1 MKITKVYT
9 KTGDLG
15 TTSIVGGA
23 RLSKSDARI
32 EAYGTVD
39 ELSCHLG
46 LLAAEMAE
54 GDDRNNIFRIQNTL
68 FNVCSHLATD
78 QATTPLYPSCRM
90 PEGEVEWMEQR
101 IDECNA
107 LFFRIPGIHSA
118 RRLPCCSTSPCGKG
132 CMPKSGETRGSPV
145 TNDNYFC

>member
-15 TTSIVGGA
+15 TTAIVGGA

-68 FNVCSHLATD
+68 FLHL
-78 QATTPLYPSCRM
+78 
-90 PEGEVEWMEQR
+90 
-101 IDECNA
+101 IEC
-107 LFFRIPGIHSA
+107 P
-118 RRLPCCSTSPCGKG
+118 
-132 CMPKSGETRGSPV
+132 
-145 TNDNYFC
+145 